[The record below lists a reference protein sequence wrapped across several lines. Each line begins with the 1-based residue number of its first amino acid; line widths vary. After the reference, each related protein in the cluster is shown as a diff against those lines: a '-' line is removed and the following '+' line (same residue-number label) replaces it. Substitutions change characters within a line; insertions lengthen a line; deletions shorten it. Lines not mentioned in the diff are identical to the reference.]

1 MMLPD
6 ALKALT
12 VTLVMLPLVAE
23 AASTNQAPLVIAQA
37 TGSRAAATA
46 GTAATGKAT
55 PAQPA
60 PAAPVA
66 PAQIPAAANEGMAG
80 AEAPQPNP
88 YCEAVVDV
96 ASDARFAWQA
106 KTLEAM
112 RVDLEE
118 RAAKLEEKRAETE
131 LWLKRRQEFLDRTE
145 GRIVSIYSRMRADAA
160 AAQIAAMQDD
170 AAVALLSKI
179 DARAASAI
187 FNEMEPGRA
196 AHLTSVI
203 TGVLKRTAQ
212 NKAKPK

>member
-1 MMLPD
+1 MISTD
-6 ALKALT
+6 AIKAFT
-12 VTLVMLPLVAE
+12 VALGIMFPLAAE
-23 AASTNQAPLVIAQA
+23 AASANEKPLVIAQA
-37 TGSRAAATA
+37 TGSRTAPAAGAAAT
-46 GTAATGKAT
+46 GRAT
-55 PAQPA
+55 PAPT
-60 PAAPVA
+60 A
-66 PAQIPAAANEGMAG
+66 PAQPPTVANTEGVTG
-80 AEAPQPNP
+80 TEAPQPNP

-96 ASDARFAWQA
+96 AADARFAWQA

-112 RVDLEE
+112 RLDLED

-212 NKAKPK
+212 TKARPK

>member
-1 MMLPD
+1 MISTD
-6 ALKALT
+6 AIKAFT
-12 VTLVMLPLVAE
+12 VTLGIMFPLAAE
-23 AASTNQAPLVIAQA
+23 AASTNEKPLVIAQA
-37 TGSRAAATA
+37 TGSRTAPAAGAAATGRA
-46 GTAATGKAT
+46 NTTAPAPIA
-55 PAQPA
+55 PAQP
-60 PAAPVA
+60 PTVA
-66 PAQIPAAANEGMAG
+66 NTEGVTG
-80 AEAPQPNP
+80 TEAPQPNP

-96 ASDARFAWQA
+96 AADARFAWQA

-112 RVDLEE
+112 RLDLED

-212 NKAKPK
+212 TKARPK